1 MSNGEIT
8 DDDLDAL
15 IANLNPQL
23 VNAPSF
29 KFKTKK
35 EYNAELLRLTDESRK
50 MLAKYKAEEEANKL
64 NPPAEPDISEAELKA
79 MMDEFAEGGKTR
91 RHKRKQSGYSKKR
104 TYRKKSMNKKKR
116 TCRKKSMNKKKRTYR
131 KKRA

>member
-1 MSNGEIT
+1 MSNEQIT

-29 KFKTKK
+29 KFKTKEK
-35 EYNAELLRLTDESRK
+35 YNAELRRLTKEANE
-50 MLAKYKAEEEANKL
+50 MLAKYKAEEEANQL
-64 NPPAEPDISEAELKA
+64 NPPAEPDISEDELKA
-79 MMDEFAEGGKTR
+79 MMDEIAEGGKTR

-104 TYRKKSMNKKKR
+104 THKKKSMNKKKR
-116 TCRKKSMNKKKRTYR
+116 TCRKKSMNKKKRTCR